1 MVELKYI
8 SNITND
14 DFVIRYDASGK
25 NNDDWANNNVR
36 YQLGF
41 SKEERKTSN
50 IWYTVNND
58 YDNIINWYPMDKKN
72 NMIKLENVS
81 KTFKDNDQ
89 LEVLKN
95 ISFEI
100 EDNTFTTIVGK
111 SGSGKTTLMN
121 IIGSIDV
128 PTSGDVYVCDKH
140 LNNLNDKEISE
151 YRNKTVG
158 FVFQSFYLE
167 QQFSVLENVC
177 MPLVIAGVKRK
188 EREETARKYL
198 ALLDMLDKEKTK
210 VYKLSG
216 GEKQRVAIARALVND
231 AKVILADEPTGNL
244 DTKNGTI
251 VLDELKKLT
260 KIGKTV
266 VLITHNME
274 DAKKYSDRILLL
286 KDGVISYEN
295 N

>member
-1 MVELKYI
+1 
-8 SNITND
+8 
-14 DFVIRYDASGK
+14 
-25 NNDDWANNNVR
+25 
-36 YQLGF
+36 
-41 SKEERKTSN
+41 
-50 IWYTVNND
+50 
-58 YDNIINWYPMDKKN
+58 
-72 NMIKLENVS
+72 MIKLENVS
-81 KTFKDNDQ
+81 KTFKDNNQ

-151 YRNKTVG
+151 YRNKTIG

-295 N
+295 NWCH

>member
-1 MVELKYI
+1 
-8 SNITND
+8 
-14 DFVIRYDASGK
+14 
-25 NNDDWANNNVR
+25 
-36 YQLGF
+36 
-41 SKEERKTSN
+41 
-50 IWYTVNND
+50 
-58 YDNIINWYPMDKKN
+58 
-72 NMIKLENVS
+72 MIKLENVS
-81 KTFKDNDQ
+81 KTFKDNNQ

-286 KDGVISYEN
+286 KDGVISNEN

>member
-1 MVELKYI
+1 
-8 SNITND
+8 
-14 DFVIRYDASGK
+14 
-25 NNDDWANNNVR
+25 
-36 YQLGF
+36 
-41 SKEERKTSN
+41 
-50 IWYTVNND
+50 
-58 YDNIINWYPMDKKN
+58 
-72 NMIKLENVS
+72 MIKLENVS
-81 KTFKDNDQ
+81 KTFKDNNQ

-128 PTSGDVYVCDKH
+128 PTSGDVYVCGKH

-151 YRNKTVG
+151 YRNKTIG

>member
-1 MVELKYI
+1 
-8 SNITND
+8 
-14 DFVIRYDASGK
+14 
-25 NNDDWANNNVR
+25 
-36 YQLGF
+36 
-41 SKEERKTSN
+41 
-50 IWYTVNND
+50 
-58 YDNIINWYPMDKKN
+58 
-72 NMIKLENVS
+72 MIKLENVS

>member
-1 MVELKYI
+1 
-8 SNITND
+8 
-14 DFVIRYDASGK
+14 
-25 NNDDWANNNVR
+25 
-36 YQLGF
+36 
-41 SKEERKTSN
+41 
-50 IWYTVNND
+50 
-58 YDNIINWYPMDKKN
+58 
-72 NMIKLENVS
+72 
-81 KTFKDNDQ
+81 
-89 LEVLKN
+89 
-95 ISFEI
+95 
-100 EDNTFTTIVGK
+100 
-111 SGSGKTTLMN
+111 MN

-140 LNNLNDKEISE
+140 LNILNDKEISE
-151 YRNKTVG
+151 YRNKTIG

-266 VLITHNME
+266 VLITHNLE

>member
-1 MVELKYI
+1 
-8 SNITND
+8 
-14 DFVIRYDASGK
+14 
-25 NNDDWANNNVR
+25 
-36 YQLGF
+36 
-41 SKEERKTSN
+41 
-50 IWYTVNND
+50 
-58 YDNIINWYPMDKKN
+58 
-72 NMIKLENVS
+72 MIKLENVS

-231 AKVILADEPTGNL
+231 TKVILADEPTGNL
-244 DTKNGTI
+244 DTKNGAI

>member
-1 MVELKYI
+1 
-8 SNITND
+8 
-14 DFVIRYDASGK
+14 
-25 NNDDWANNNVR
+25 
-36 YQLGF
+36 
-41 SKEERKTSN
+41 
-50 IWYTVNND
+50 
-58 YDNIINWYPMDKKN
+58 
-72 NMIKLENVS
+72 MIKLENVS

-260 KIGKTV
+260 KLGKTV

>member
-1 MVELKYI
+1 
-8 SNITND
+8 
-14 DFVIRYDASGK
+14 
-25 NNDDWANNNVR
+25 
-36 YQLGF
+36 
-41 SKEERKTSN
+41 
-50 IWYTVNND
+50 
-58 YDNIINWYPMDKKN
+58 
-72 NMIKLENVS
+72 MIKLENVS
-81 KTFKDNDQ
+81 KTFKDNNQ

-151 YRNKTVG
+151 FRNKTIG

>member
-1 MVELKYI
+1 
-8 SNITND
+8 
-14 DFVIRYDASGK
+14 
-25 NNDDWANNNVR
+25 
-36 YQLGF
+36 
-41 SKEERKTSN
+41 
-50 IWYTVNND
+50 
-58 YDNIINWYPMDKKN
+58 
-72 NMIKLENVS
+72 MIKLENVS
-81 KTFKDNDQ
+81 KTFKDNNQ

-151 YRNKTVG
+151 YRNKTIG

>member
-1 MVELKYI
+1 
-8 SNITND
+8 
-14 DFVIRYDASGK
+14 
-25 NNDDWANNNVR
+25 
-36 YQLGF
+36 
-41 SKEERKTSN
+41 
-50 IWYTVNND
+50 
-58 YDNIINWYPMDKKN
+58 
-72 NMIKLENVS
+72 MIKLENVS
-81 KTFKDNDQ
+81 KTFKDNNQ

-151 YRNKTVG
+151 FRNKTIG

-295 N
+295 NWCH

>member
-1 MVELKYI
+1 
-8 SNITND
+8 
-14 DFVIRYDASGK
+14 
-25 NNDDWANNNVR
+25 
-36 YQLGF
+36 
-41 SKEERKTSN
+41 
-50 IWYTVNND
+50 
-58 YDNIINWYPMDKKN
+58 
-72 NMIKLENVS
+72 MIKLENVS
-81 KTFKDNDQ
+81 KTFKDNNQ

-128 PTSGDVYVCDKH
+128 PTSGDVYVCGKH

-151 YRNKTVG
+151 YRNKTIG

-231 AKVILADEPTGNL
+231 TKVILADEPTGNL

>member
-1 MVELKYI
+1 
-8 SNITND
+8 
-14 DFVIRYDASGK
+14 
-25 NNDDWANNNVR
+25 
-36 YQLGF
+36 
-41 SKEERKTSN
+41 
-50 IWYTVNND
+50 
-58 YDNIINWYPMDKKN
+58 
-72 NMIKLENVS
+72 MIKLENVS
-81 KTFKDNDQ
+81 KTFKDNNQ

-151 YRNKTVG
+151 YRNKTIG

-251 VLDELKKLT
+251 VLDELKMLT